1 MALKF
6 FRCTI
11 CNNIV
16 TKIVDSGNPLSC
28 CGRPMQELRPGMTD
42 GAVEK
47 HVPVYKIE
55 DGIVHVKVGSEP
67 HPMTD
72 MHHIVFIAIETNKG
86 MQIKFVWDE
95 EKGKSCDEQCKA
107 ECCFC
112 LSKGEELVAVY
123 EYCNLHGVF
132 MCEAKR

>member
-1 MALKF
+1 MTQRFL
-6 FRCTI
+6 RCEV
-11 CNNIV
+11 CGNIV
-16 TKIVDSGNPLSC
+16 AVVEDSGVPIVC
-28 CGRPMQELRPGMTD
+28 CGQNMSEIKANTTD